1 MRMSEIKKLALRGLL
16 PVLCAL
22 MLLGPLTAVGRAV
35 STVTAQLRPD
45 VAIVIDGSQRV
56 FYNAAGQQVHP
67 ISYGG
72 TTYLPLRAIGELMG
86 KNVDWNGETKTA
98 SLGGVRT
105 GGAVAGTPDTAAQ
118 KQDVSVEIRDDFT
131 ILVDGTARSFADAAG
146 GVVYPLLYQGST
158 YLPIRAIG
166 QLMGKSVDWDS
177 KTRTVTLSGSL
188 VTDADSFSGSTGTA
202 PSAPAGGIVSAE
214 DAKAAA
220 LAHDLGHT
228 PFGHAGERA
237 LSRMVEGGFRHY
249 EQSLRVVDRL
259 ENDGWG
265 LNLCHEVRSGILC
278 HTRGPAA
285 DTLEGQLVRFA
296 DKIAYINH
304 DIGDAMR
311 GGIIYP
317 TDIPVHISQTLGFT
331 HGERIETL
339 TMDIIRESAQGD
351 VIRQSGPVAQAMQ
364 ELKEFMF
371 QSVY

>member
-1 MRMSEIKKLALRGLL
+1 MQMSEIKKLALRGLL

-22 MLLGPLTAVGRAV
+22 MLLGPLTAAGRAV

-45 VAIVIDGSQRV
+45 VTIVIDGSQRV

-105 GGAVAGTPDTAAQ
+105 GGVVAGTPDTAAQ
-118 KQDVSVEIRDDFT
+118 KQDISVEIRDDFT

-188 VTDADSFSGSTGTA
+188 VTDADSFSGGTGTA

-220 LAHDLGHT
+220 LAHAGLTAATFTKQELEWEDGRQVYDIEFHT
-228 PFGHAGERA
+228 EDYSRYDYEIDA
-237 LSRMVEGGFRHY
+237 LTGA
-249 EQSLRVVDRL
+249 
-259 ENDGWG
+259 
-265 LNLCHEVRSGILC
+265 VRSFSQERSATSSGGTGTVIGLD
-278 HTRGPAA
+278 RAREIALAQVPGAAA
-285 DTLEGQLVRFA
+285 DSVRQLELDQDDGRQIYEVELVFQGWE
-296 DKIAYINH
+296 YELEL
-304 DIGDAMR
+304 DAVT
-311 GGIIYP
+311 GAVIK
-317 TDIPVHISQTLGFT
+317 F
-331 HGERIETL
+331 
-339 TMDIIRESAQGD
+339 ESEPAHQ
-351 VIRQSGPVAQAMQ
+351 
-364 ELKEFMF
+364 
-371 QSVY
+371 